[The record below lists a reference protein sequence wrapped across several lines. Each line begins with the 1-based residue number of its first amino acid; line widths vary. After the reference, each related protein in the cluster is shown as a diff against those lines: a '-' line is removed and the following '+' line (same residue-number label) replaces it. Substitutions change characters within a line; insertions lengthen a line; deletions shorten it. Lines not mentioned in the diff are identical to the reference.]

1 MCRQKI
7 SCDKKVER
15 VPIYRILQKTIQTIV
30 REYYPSIFVIIII
43 VLNQK
48 KKMVRFFIVIDRN
61 GFHFGNHWT
70 VNRIINDRVIFSSGN
85 ESYSALVFLT

>member
-48 KKMVRFFIVIDRN
+48 KKWFDSSLLLIEMVFILE
-61 GFHFGNHWT
+61 
-70 VNRIINDRVIFSSGN
+70 IIG
-85 ESYSALVFLT
+85 LLTE